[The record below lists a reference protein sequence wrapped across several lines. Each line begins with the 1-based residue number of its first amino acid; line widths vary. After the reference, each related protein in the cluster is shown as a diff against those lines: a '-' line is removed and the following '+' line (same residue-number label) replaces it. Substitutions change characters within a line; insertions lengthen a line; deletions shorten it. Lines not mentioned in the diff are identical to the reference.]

1 MDSEKT
7 SLRIKQLREGLKWIA
22 GQGCEAAGEYASC
35 SDLPSN
41 PCITEYCLPCYAA
54 AILMQ
59 DDRQPATPETAGV
72 KALASATGSALALT
86 AITAI
91 KTGNPIGTYDAY
103 AEWLA
108 SYPQG
113 YLYLK
118 QAISSLAWHLHK
130 TGNLSMMNRAVD
142 EVMGA
147 ARELVDEKLNAPNV
161 KLTA

>member
-59 DDRQPATPETAGV
+59 DDRQPEPSKTGGQ
-72 KALASATGSALALT
+72 KALASATC
-86 AITAI
+86 
-91 KTGNPIGTYDAY
+91 
-103 AEWLA
+103 
-108 SYPQG
+108 
-113 YLYLK
+113 
-118 QAISSLAWHLHK
+118 
-130 TGNLSMMNRAVD
+130 
-142 EVMGA
+142 
-147 ARELVDEKLNAPNV
+147 
-161 KLTA
+161 

>member
-59 DDRQPATPETAGV
+59 DDRQPAVPETVGV
-72 KALASATGSALALT
+72 KALASATCSAAPPELVEAMKEINRHIEHLED
-86 AITAI
+86 
-91 KTGNPIGTYDAY
+91 IGT
-103 AEWLA
+103 
-108 SYPQG
+108 
-113 YLYLK
+113 
-118 QAISSLAWHLHK
+118 ISVTGSLL
-130 TGNLSMMNRAVD
+130 
-142 EVMGA
+142 A
-147 ARELVDEKLNAPNV
+147 ARERQKEITAALCGAQQNGCA
-161 KLTA
+161 LTGAANRGGKKS